1 MLYGHKQVCYI
12 LPYDEWR
19 ISKQHSQRRRTRRG
33 GQFMELRVLR
43 YFLAVAREE
52 TISGAAEAVHVTQPT
67 LSRQMMDL
75 EEELG
80 KTLFLRGKRRI
91 TLTEEGM
98 FLRKRAQEIVEL
110 VEKTEAEFG
119 AAEKDISGEVWIG
132 GGETDAMRLIARA
145 AQGLQAAQPHISY
158 HLFSGN
164 AEDVAERLDRG
175 LVDFGVF
182 VEPADLSK
190 YDFIKLPVT
199 DVWGVLM
206 RKDSPLAAKRAIQ
219 PDDLLGLP
227 LLCSR
232 QSMVQNGISGWM
244 GDKSDKLNIVTT
256 YNLIYNASL
265 MVEEGMGYALCLDR
279 IIRTSGD
286 SPLCFRPLEP
296 KLEVGLDIVW
306 KKYQVFSKAAA
317 KFLEHLQKELHAS

>member
-1 MLYGHKQVCYI
+1 
-12 LPYDEWR
+12 
-19 ISKQHSQRRRTRRG
+19 
-33 GQFMELRVLR
+33 MELRVLR

-52 TISGAAEAVHVTQPT
+52 TISGAAEAVHITQPT

-91 TLTEEGM
+91 LLTEEGV
-98 FLRKRAQEIVEL
+98 FLRKRAQEILDL
-110 VEKTEAEFG
+110 VEKTESAFN
-119 AAEKDISGEVWIG
+119 AADKNIVGEVWIG

-145 AQGLQAAQPHISY
+145 ARDLQAKHPHISY

-175 LVDFGVF
+175 LVDFGIV

-199 DVWGVLM
+199 DIWGVLM
-206 RKDSPLAAKRAIQ
+206 RKDSPLAEKQAIR
-219 PDDLLGLP
+219 PEDLLGLP

-232 QSMVQNGISGWM
+232 QPMVRNEISGWM
-244 GDKSDKLNIVTT
+244 GTNYEKLHIVTT
-256 YNLIYNASL
+256 YNLLYNASL
-265 MVEEGMGYALCLDR
+265 MVEEGMGYALCLDK
-279 IIRTSGD
+279 IIRTSEEG
-286 SPLCFRPLEP
+286 PLCFRPLEP
-296 KLEVGLDIVW
+296 RLEVGLDIVW
-306 KKYQVFSKAAA
+306 KKHQVFSKAAA
-317 KFLEHLQKELHAS
+317 EFLSHLQKAWKR